1 MFNNSPSA
9 ENEQILA
16 ALAYF
21 PFISLLIVFKQ
32 FRKHYFIKYHAIHA
46 IILYLISLFVLL
58 SYVSIYV
65 ILRGFID
72 DTTTLDLLWGLLF
85 SLHILVFSIYL
96 FYCSIQTYQGKYLII
111 PGVTRLY
118 YLIFKS

>member
-21 PFISLLIVFKQ
+21 PFISLFIIFKQ
-32 FRKHYFIKYHAIHA
+32 FRKQYFIKYHAVHA
-46 IILYLISLFVLL
+46 IILYLTSFFVLL
-58 SYVSIYV
+58 SYVGIYIV
-65 ILRGFID
+65 LRGLFE

-85 SLHILVFSIYL
+85 SIHILVFSIYL

-111 PGVTRLY
+111 PGVTKLY